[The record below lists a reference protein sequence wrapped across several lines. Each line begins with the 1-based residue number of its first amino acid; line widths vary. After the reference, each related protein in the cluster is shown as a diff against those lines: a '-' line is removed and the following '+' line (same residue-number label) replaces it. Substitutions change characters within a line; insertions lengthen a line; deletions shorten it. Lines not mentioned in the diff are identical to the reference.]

1 MNEHILNNL
10 RTLSKKRGDTF
21 AFANYD
27 EFLPWSDDVSPL
39 LEFDETLYKKFVFW
53 SDHVKS
59 AYNMGR
65 ENHHEALGECIGIVN
80 QAITKLE
87 IPSTEI
93 DSEKSQLKEIEYP
106 KKVTLRWLYH
116 HVPWSFWAW
125 FIGLLISAFSL
136 GAVVSE
142 TEFYKSFKS
151 SSNKPITEL
160 KKT

>member
-1 MNEHILNNL
+1 MNNHILNNL
-10 RTLSKKRGDTF
+10 RSLSKKRGDTS

-39 LEFDETLYKKFVFW
+39 LEFDDALCKKFEFW

-65 ENHHEALGECIGIVN
+65 ETHHEALGECIGVVN
-80 QAITKLE
+80 QAIKKLE
-87 IPSTEI
+87 IPTANIESDKPQT
-93 DSEKSQLKEIEYP
+93 KEIEYP
-106 KKVTLRWLYH
+106 NKVTLKWLYH

-125 FIGLLISAFSL
+125 LIGLLISAFSL
-136 GAVVSE
+136 GVVVSE
-142 TEFYKSFKS
+142 TELYKALKS
-151 SSNKPITEL
+151 DPTKQTSEF